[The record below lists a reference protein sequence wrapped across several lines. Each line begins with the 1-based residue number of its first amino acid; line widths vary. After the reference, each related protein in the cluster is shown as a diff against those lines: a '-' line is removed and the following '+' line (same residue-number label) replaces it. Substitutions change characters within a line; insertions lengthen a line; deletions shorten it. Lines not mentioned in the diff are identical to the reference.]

1 MASLLLI
8 EVFGRWFILIYVI
21 ILFSKYIFYWVDSVI
36 LQKRVHF
43 YCLKGTEKKWT
54 KIKKKTRKKKK
65 EAFLL
70 NNFCVTIAFC
80 FWDFVKKK
88 ILIPLVCK
96 LNNLVWNFNLLT
108 FQVWERKESC

>member
-8 EVFGRWFILIYVI
+8 EVFGRWF

-54 KIKKKTRKKKK
+54 KIEKKNKKKKK
-65 EAFLL
+65 EAFIL

-80 FWDFVKKK
+80 F
-88 ILIPLVCK
+88 
-96 LNNLVWNFNLLT
+96 
-108 FQVWERKESC
+108 